1 MSLSIRW
8 RLSLMMLLQ
17 YAIWGA
23 WAPVLSGYLSNPPEK
38 GGLGFDNNLIGW
50 IYSALPLATIVSPFI
65 AGQLADRLFS
75 SERFMGVLH
84 LLGGISLILM
94 ASQHSFTGM
103 FAWMLLFSLLYAPT
117 LALTNAIAFHHIRDS
132 EKEFGGIRVWGT
144 IGWIVSGFV
153 LTFVRN
159 RLPTLTPA
167 GMSDSLLLAGMM
179 AILLGLF
186 SFGLPHT
193 PPKKEGVSPWA
204 FLEALRL
211 LKDRNFAVFVVIS
224 FIVATELQ
232 FYYILTAPFLE
243 KRIGIPSADIPATMT
258 IAQIAEIVVMAVLLP
273 MLLPKMG
280 IRKTMVAGILAWP
293 IRYLIFALGA
303 SMPDQMKWLV
313 VASLTLHGF
322 CYVFFFTVGFI
333 YVDQTAHADIRA
345 SAQSLIALVVL
356 GVGSYVGS
364 LFTGWIGKAFTDPAT
379 HITNWTGV
387 FLVPCV
393 LTILCALFFPLLF
406 REKGATA
413 TGAAVVESS

>member
-1 MSLSIRW
+1 
-8 RLSLMMLLQ
+8 
-17 YAIWGA
+17 
-23 WAPVLSGYLSNPPEK
+23 
-38 GGLGFDNNLIGW
+38 
-50 IYSALPLATIVSPFI
+50 
-65 AGQLADRLFS
+65 
-75 SERFMGVLH
+75 
-84 LLGGISLILM
+84 
-94 ASQHSFTGM
+94 
-103 FAWMLLFSLLYAPT
+103 LFSLLYAPT

-144 IGWIVSGFV
+144 IGWIVSGFI

-159 RLPTLTPA
+159 RLPALTPA
-167 GMSDSLLLAGMM
+167 GMSDSLLLAGIM
-179 AILLGLF
+179 ALLLGLF

-193 PPKKEGVSPWA
+193 PPKKEGVNPWA

-211 LKDRNFAVFVVIS
+211 LKDRNFAVFVIIS

-243 KRIGIPSADIPATMT
+243 KRIGISGADVPVTMT
-258 IAQIAEIVVMAVLLP
+258 IAQIAEIVVMAALLP
-273 MLLPKMG
+273 WLLPKMG
-280 IRKTMVAGILAWP
+280 IRKTMVVGILAWP

-303 SMPDQMKWLV
+303 SMPEQLKWLV

-333 YVDQTAHADIRA
+333 YVDQASHADIRA

-364 LFTGWIGKAFTDPAT
+364 LFTGWIGKLFTDPVT
-379 HITNWTGV
+379 DVTNWTGV

-393 LTILCALFFPLLF
+393 LTILCAVFFPLLF
-406 REKGATA
+406 REKGAAAAEVATA
-413 TGAAVVESS
+413 